1 MEPWVGE
8 ALCWD
13 AKAGMLCYPE
23 KGLLGW
29 MVKYR
34 EGQGCYGNHVTWE
47 IQIHLN
53 INYFNINFWI
63 GKTCKIRDIFIITMQ
78 DPLTFGYLNFSVY
91 SFIWVWCHVFKNV
104 DFKITQ
110 IIQQKLYKYILQYT
124 LPVIFMV
131 LFLKVS

>member
-53 INYFNINFWI
+53 INYFTINFWI
-63 GKTCKIRDIFIITMQ
+63 GKTCKICDIFIITMQ

-91 SFIWVWCHVFKNV
+91 SFIISGFGVMFLKTLTLKLH
-104 DFKITQ
+104 
-110 IIQQKLYKYILQYT
+110 KLYNKNYTNIYYSILYQS
-124 LPVIFMV
+124 
-131 LFLKVS
+131 FLWFYF

>member
-91 SFIWVWCHVFKNV
+91 SFIISGFGVMFLKTLTLKLH
-104 DFKITQ
+104 
-110 IIQQKLYKYILQYT
+110 KLYNKNYTNIYYSILYQS
-124 LPVIFMV
+124 
-131 LFLKVS
+131 FLWFYF